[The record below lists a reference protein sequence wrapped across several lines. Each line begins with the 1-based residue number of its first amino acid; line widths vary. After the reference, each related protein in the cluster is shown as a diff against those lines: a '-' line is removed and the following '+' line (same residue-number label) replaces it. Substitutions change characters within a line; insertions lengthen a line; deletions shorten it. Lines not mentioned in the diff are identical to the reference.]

1 MDIKRIL
8 LIALVATSLV
18 ASVSAVSAGWFDGLF
33 GPEAHDNVV
42 EIDGITFNTTNA
54 TKFVLN
60 NQTEDEDGNWKWYV
74 DENRTGYNVHIYN
87 YSFADDMTW
96 NSIAQSYSSYMI
108 DNSSSQTV
116 DGITV
121 YPVAADS
128 ITNIGENGFVA
139 YVTDNNLHV
148 LVDVSSPDPA
158 ETAKMASTLK
168 LE

>member
-8 LIALVATSLV
+8 LITLIAAAVV
-18 ASVSAVSAGWFDGLF
+18 ASVGAVSAGWFDGLF
-33 GPEAHDNVV
+33 GPEVQDNVV
-42 EIDGITFNTTNA
+42 EIDGITFNTTNI
-54 TKFVLN
+54 TKFKLHD
-60 NQTEDEDGNWKWYV
+60 QTEDEDGNWKWYV
-74 DENRTGYNVHIYN
+74 DENETGYNVHIYN
-87 YSFADDMTW
+87 YSYADAMTW
-96 NSIAQSYSSYMI
+96 NSIAQSYSNYMI

-128 ITNIGENGFVA
+128 ITNIGERGFVA
-139 YVTDNNLHV
+139 FVRDDSLQV
-148 LVDVSSPDPA
+148 IVDFSSPEPG